1 MSIHFP
7 ILRTKRL
14 TIQMKELSMSSSI
27 ALAKMP
33 LHAEQATVTAFLN
46 ASIEDAGNF
55 ADVAAWTVAERNLAI
70 CHYLSCVSEG
80 NPNFSVGKGAYMDY
94 LDGENDI
101 KAVDTILEIGE
112 LGGDYWNIRHLT
124 GWAAETIE
132 RLNGDLPN
140 IAGRLH
146 WIIGAMA
153 AQLVRKDEDC
163 PDQFDEDWLLHRMNV
178 IASLSESDFIEL
190 SYLHHLGNEKLHHLF
205 FIDFDDNG
213 VLAHPKE
220 RGSELPPAR
229 FCVRSCL
236 SGFAQR
242 VGGSTNEFSE

>member
-80 NPNFSVGKGAYMDY
+80 NPIFSLLIIMANPF
-94 LDGENDI
+94 L
-101 KAVDTILEIGE
+101 AEI
-112 LGGDYWNIRHLT
+112 
-124 GWAAETIE
+124 
-132 RLNGDLPN
+132 
-140 IAGRLH
+140 
-146 WIIGAMA
+146 
-153 AQLVRKDEDC
+153 
-163 PDQFDEDWLLHRMNV
+163 
-178 IASLSESDFIEL
+178 
-190 SYLHHLGNEKLHHLF
+190 
-205 FIDFDDNG
+205 
-213 VLAHPKE
+213 
-220 RGSELPPAR
+220 
-229 FCVRSCL
+229 
-236 SGFAQR
+236 
-242 VGGSTNEFSE
+242 